1 MWSVFRLEDCV
12 AALCREYVLYSGYV
26 TEAAVAAQ
34 PKVQSGSPLDK
45 ASKEPRGQVT
55 EEFIDE
61 QLRRLDRQVQIWGR
75 VDQEQVHELLQLV
88 KRAG

>member
-1 MWSVFRLEDCV
+1 MYYV
-12 AALCREYVLYSGYV
+12 AALCGEYVFLYRGYV

-34 PKVQSGSPLDK
+34 PKVQSGTPLDK
-45 ASKEPRGQVT
+45 GRKELKGQIT